1 MLPHNHDRL
10 ILFKFLNILIVFN
23 MSNIKKERN
32 EKLPEDDLIEDQNM
46 LE

>member
-1 MLPHNHDRL
+1 
-10 ILFKFLNILIVFN
+10 

-46 LE
+46 LEWFLKCFKWF